1 MPEVHQY
8 RKGRSQPDPDSGP
21 YQRFA
26 ELDRVRPPVKDTEVE
41 RQHRRHKKI
50 EKNPENQQAASMT
63 RCLLPSIASKGK

>member
-1 MPEVHQY
+1 
-8 RKGRSQPDPDSGP
+8 
-21 YQRFA
+21 
-26 ELDRVRPPVKDTEVE
+26 VRPPVKDTEVE